1 MFAKFPQNNDQKCI
15 DRRKYLTDSVAGI
28 WVYLGGKDVG
38 IVMKKPVL
46 QQHYQENVRKE
57 LRKEGRYANVHEVPI
72 LQKIVVNS
80 AIGADAEKS
89 WCEEVAKDVG
99 LIVGQKPVVVR
110 ARKSISNFKLRAG
123 MPNGVKVTLRGRT
136 MYEFFYRLV
145 SVALPLI
152 RDFRGLTPRFDGRGN
167 YTLGLQDHSIFPEI
181 SVDRERKAIGMDIS
195 FVTTAAT
202 DAEAL
207 ELLKALG
214 MPFVKRSSGGA
225 MAKA

>member
-1 MFAKFPQNNDQKCI
+1 M
-15 DRRKYLTDSVAGI
+15 
-28 WVYLGGKDVG
+28 VG
-38 IVMKKPVL
+38 IVMKRPVL

-57 LRKEGRYANVHEVPI
+57 LQRGGRYGNAHEIPG

-89 WCEEVAKDVG
+89 WCEEVARDIG
-99 LIVGQKPVVVR
+99 LIVGQKPIIVR
-110 ARKSISNFKLRAG
+110 ARKSISNFKLREG

-145 SVALPLI
+145 AIALPLI
-152 RDFRGLTPRFDGRGN
+152 RDFRGLSHRFDGQGN

-195 FVTTAAT
+195 FVTSAET

-207 ELLKALG
+207 ELLKLLG
-214 MPFVKRSSGGA
+214 MPFTKRPSGSA
-225 MAKA
+225 AAKA